1 MKAYKHLVKFALAKN
16 CTVSVWDGEEWQ
28 VKRSSGYKAIIEA
41 IESVEEAE
49 LVIRDSQGEKM
60 GWVRVSAFGLEDDET
75 VVDNTMTDFM
85 NSWDD
90 AYNLTV
96 TFSTIKLA

>member
-1 MKAYKHLVKFALAKN
+1 MKAYKHLVKFSLKKS

-49 LVIRDSQGEKM
+49 LIIRDSKGDKM
-60 GWVRVSAFGLEDDET
+60 GWVRVSAFGLADDET

-85 NSWDD
+85 NAWDE
-90 AYNLTV
+90 AYNP
-96 TFSTIKLA
+96 TITLV

>member
-1 MKAYKHLVKFALAKN
+1 MKAYKHLVKFALAQN

-28 VKRSSGYKAIIEA
+28 VKRSSGYKAIIAA

-49 LVIRDSQGEKM
+49 LVIRDSKGDKM

-75 VVDNTMTDFM
+75 VVDNTMTEFM
-85 NSWDD
+85 NAWDD
-90 AYNLTV
+90 AYNLTL
-96 TFSTIKLA
+96 TFQKWNWA